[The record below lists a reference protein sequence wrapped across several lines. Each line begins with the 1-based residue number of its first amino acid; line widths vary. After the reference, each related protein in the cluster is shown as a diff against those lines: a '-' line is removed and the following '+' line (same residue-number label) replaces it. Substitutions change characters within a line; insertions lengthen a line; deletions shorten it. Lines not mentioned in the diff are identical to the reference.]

1 MVIPIHNPNYTS
13 KSLNAWNHLPLVRSC
28 EATQK
33 KLKKLQEA
41 MHWVSK
47 TQVCAMVKKM
57 DKKALNVQGLGIF
70 IGSFL
75 IEYPI
80 KKRD

>member
-41 MHWVSK
+41 PCTESWSK

-57 DKKALNVQGLGIF
+57 DKQTLNVQGLI
-70 IGSFL
+70 
-75 IEYPI
+75 
-80 KKRD
+80 RDIPGHFW